1 MHFYVLRL
9 ASFMVTQSQL
19 LNLAKQGNPQAIA
32 SLMNSV
38 LEPKGVTTNAELTN
52 DCLSI
57 VVQSEKPLNQ
67 AAIVSFIRSGIGALG
82 ATSIRTV
89 RVSAKVSAQK
99 SGESSL
105 WTEEFQLGN
114 SAPREPIPTLDLA
127 SSQGLKS
134 PSHRSTN
141 KNPSNNSS
149 WVQRIIQQVSSS
161 MLVTRF
167 VSQESSARPK
177 PPTAIARSMPMPTIV
192 QQLLL
197 QINPSNQWMVM
208 GGMAAIAFASG
219 GIVAAVTNAAT
230 SPQRPT
236 VPTVAAKQS
245 FPDAMVRPIPHPQH
259 TAQSLTDLTIVVQQ
273 NEVKDYLTKMG
284 RAQEAF
290 YQANGRFVSSL
301 AGLEQ
306 ASVPKSDYYAY
317 KLTVTDQT
325 QARLTA
331 VPKTEKLKSYV
342 SAVLANSA
350 SSTGMMTVLCESA
363 QPSTLA
369 PAIPEISGSAIACEA
384 GSTNVMK

>member
-38 LEPKGVTTNAELTN
+38 LEPKGVTTIAQLTD

-57 VVQSEKPLNQ
+57 MVQSEKPLNQ

-82 ATSIRTV
+82 ATSIRKV
-89 RVSAKVSAQK
+89 KVSAQK
-99 SGESSL
+99 SGELPL

-114 SAPREPIPTLDLA
+114 PAPREPIPPLDLA

-134 PSHRSTN
+134 PSHRPTT
-141 KNPSNNSS
+141 NNSS
-149 WVQRIIQQVSSS
+149 KNSSWAQRIIQQVSSS

-167 VSQESSARPK
+167 VSKESSARPK
-177 PPTAIARSMPMPTIV
+177 PPTAIARSIPMPTIV

-197 QINPSNQWMVM
+197 QITPSNQWMVL

-230 SPQRPT
+230 SPHRPT
-236 VPTVAAKQS
+236 VPAVAAKQS

-284 RAQEAF
+284 KAQQAF
-290 YQANGRFVSSL
+290 YQANGRFASSL

-342 SAVLANSA
+342 STVLANSA
-350 SSTGMMTVLCESA
+350 SSTGMMTALLCESA

-369 PAIPEISGSAIACEA
+369 PTAPELSGDAIACEA
-384 GSTNVMK
+384 NSIEVGNRE